1 MSDATDARDD
11 WVSRLADEVV
21 AEAERRSTSVVV
33 ASGLSPSGVI
43 HLGNLREVMSPHLVA
58 DELQRRGVAVDHL
71 ISWDDYDRFRKVPAG
86 IEGVDASWAEHVG
99 KPLTSVPPPPGS
111 AHDSWAAH
119 FRAQAEAG
127 FAALGITYRG
137 ISQTAQYTSGAYTEQ
152 ILAAM
157 RMRREIDA
165 ILAQYRTLP
174 GADDEDTQAA
184 LASGSGAATEDDGS
198 GGAEYYPYKPYCTV
212 CGTDNTT
219 ITAYDDDTTEM
230 TYTCACRHTET
241 VLLRDFR
248 SGKLVWK
255 VDWPMRWAYE
265 KVVFEPSGV
274 DHQSPGSSF
283 QVGLELAP
291 LFGWERPYG
300 PGYSFVGFGGVAKIS
315 SSRGG
320 APDVGDALQVMEPAV
335 LRWQY
340 ARRRMNQSFDVAFG
354 SELQRLYDEWDAL
367 GRKIESGAA
376 GAAEVAAHAR
386 AVGTSA
392 GELPVTPHPLP
403 FRTLASLV
411 DLSTGDAAQLLR
423 LAQQVDPE
431 TVSLDV
437 LQPRLNRVETWV
449 ATQMPAEERT
459 TVRATPDTEALAAL
473 EPEQRAAIAL
483 LLDGGSGL
491 PPIGDAWTLDG
502 LTHQVYGVKKVQ
514 LGLDPDADVKGDK
527 EMAAQQRAFFTLL
540 YRLLIDRDT
549 GPRVPTLLLAIGEER
564 LRALL
569 APA

>member
-1 MSDATDARDD
+1 MSDATASLED

-21 AEAERRSTSVVV
+21 AEAAKRGTTVVC

-58 DELQRRGVAVDHL
+58 DELQRRGVEVEHL

-86 IEGVDASWAEHVG
+86 IDGVDDSWAAHVG
-99 KPLTSVPPPPGS
+99 KPLTSVPPPPVPLTRTGPPTSRRRRRRASRRS
-111 AHDSWAAH
+111 ASATAASVRRSSTRRAPTPSRSW
-119 FRAQAEAG
+119 
-127 FAALGITYRG
+127 
-137 ISQTAQYTSGAYTEQ
+137 
-152 ILAAM
+152 
-157 RMRREIDA
+157 RRCGCGGEIDA

-174 GADDEDTQAA
+174 GADDDETQAA
-184 LASGSGAATEDDGS
+184 LNSGSGAATEDDGS

-230 TYTCACRHTET
+230 TYTCACGHTET

-283 QVGLELAP
+283 AVGLELAP

-320 APDVGDALQVMEPAV
+320 APDVEDALRVMEAPV

-367 GRKIESGAA
+367 DRKIAAGAA
-376 GAAEVAAHAR
+376 GAAEIAAHAR
-386 AVGTSA
+386 AIGTA
-392 GELPVTPHPLP
+392 EGPLPVTPHPIA

-411 DLSTGDAAQLLR
+411 DLSTGDAEQLLR
-423 LAQQVDPE
+423 LVQQMDDSVA
-431 TVSLDV
+431 SLDE

-449 ATQMPAEERT
+449 ATQMPPEERT

-473 EPEQRAAIAL
+473 TPEEHEAIAL
-483 LLDGGSGL
+483 LLDGGRAAAADLRGMDSGWTD
-491 PPIGDAWTLDG
+491 PPG
-502 LTHQVYGVKKVQ
+502 LRRRQG
-514 LGLDPDADVKGDK
+514 
-527 EMAAQQRAFFTLL
+527 AAR
-540 YRLLIDRDT
+540 
-549 GPRVPTLLLAIGEER
+549 P
-564 LRALL
+564 
-569 APA
+569 